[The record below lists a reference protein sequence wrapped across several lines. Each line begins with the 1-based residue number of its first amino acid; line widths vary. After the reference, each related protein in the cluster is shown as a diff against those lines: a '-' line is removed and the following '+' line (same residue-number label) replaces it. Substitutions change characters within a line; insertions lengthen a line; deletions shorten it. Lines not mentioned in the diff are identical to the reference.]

1 VESLRFRVPAI
12 FLAGITLAALV
23 TGGFA
28 LQLFLDYNE
37 DKTTSD
43 LRRQAQGLAELYAT
57 QAIQSVDEGRAS
69 PRFAAPL
76 LEEATGTRLY
86 YAGVEIFPGQISGL
100 RRLDRSVL
108 DWEIVGAGEIQ
119 TLQFKPPGTDRF
131 YLAAAEP
138 IELGGETFGA
148 IVVAKPRAELHN
160 SFMALISRLGLAFLG
175 GLAAALI
182 LVLYLSRSVTRPLRA
197 LSRAADE
204 VAAGRYDAKLPR
216 SRSDDEIGHLTDRF
230 REMTERL
237 AESQRR
243 ERTFLMVVS
252 HELRTPVTAIRGH
265 IEALCEGLAEDADA
279 RNASLDVIRTES
291 DRLARLVGDVLD
303 LARLDARQFTLEQD
317 EVEMPRLLEQAY
329 QAFSE
334 EARRRGIEYERT
346 FEAEPVIHTGG
357 DRDGGGVR
365 GRFRARHRPR
375 GTRAHLPS
383 LLHARR
389 IRNRPRP
396 PHRTRA
402 RTGARRGAGSAVGAR
417 AGIALRAQAARFL
430 IRNYPFV
437 RLAEADR
444 GHNMWREEAATR
456 VRVSEP
462 SLVDDLIGFLGR
474 APDVVVERVASD
486 EIEASAVSS
495 LHHERLRDYLESY
508 LSAWQQDHPGVAT
521 EF

>member
-1 VESLRFRVPAI
+1 MESLRFRVPAI

-37 DKTTSD
+37 DKTLSD
-43 LRRQAQGLAELYAT
+43 LRRQAQGLADLYAS
-57 QAIQSVDEGRAS
+57 QAIQSVDEGRAA

-100 RRLDRSVL
+100 RRLDQSVL
-108 DWEIVGAGEIQ
+108 DWELIEAGEMQ

-131 YLAAAEP
+131 FLAAAEP

-160 SFMALISRLGLAFLG
+160 SFMALISRLGLAFIG
-175 GLAAALI
+175 GLVASLI
-182 LVLYLSRSVTRPLRA
+182 LVLYLSRSVTRPLGA
-197 LSRAADE
+197 LSRAADQ

-243 ERTFLMVVS
+243 ERNFLMIVS

-265 IEALCEGLAEDADA
+265 IAALLEGLAEDADS

-303 LARLDARQFTLEQD
+303 LARLDARQFTLEQE

-334 EARRRGIEYERT
+334 EARRRGIEYDRD
-346 FEAEPVIHTGG
+346 FRAEPMLHTDG
-357 DRDGGGVR
+357 DRVLQIVSNLLGNAFSWTPDGGKIELTLAAVNGTVAVSVADSGPGIAREERERIFRPFYTRDGSGTGLGLPIAR
-365 GRFRARHRPR
+365 G
-375 GTRAHLPS
+375 L
-383 LLHARR
+383 
-389 IRNRPRP
+389 
-396 PHRTRA
+396 
-402 RTGARRGAGSAVGAR
+402 AR
-417 AGIALRAQAARFL
+417 ALGGELHLQ
-430 IRNYPFV
+430 
-437 RLAEADR
+437 
-444 GHNMWREEAATR
+444 
-456 VRVSEP
+456 SE
-462 SLVDDLIGFLGR
+462 LGR
-474 APDVVVERVASD
+474 GSRFELRLPAS
-486 EIEASAVSS
+486 
-495 LHHERLRDYLESY
+495 
-508 LSAWQQDHPGVAT
+508 
-521 EF
+521 

>member
-1 VESLRFRVPAI
+1 VHSLRFRVPAI

-37 DKTTSD
+37 DKTLSD
-43 LRRQAQGLAELYAT
+43 LRRQAEGLSELYAT
-57 QAIQSVDEGRAS
+57 QALQSVEEGRSS
-69 PRFAAPL
+69 PTFAAPL

-108 DWEIVGAGEIQ
+108 KWEMVEAGEVQ

-131 YLAAAEP
+131 YLAAAHP

-148 IVVAKPRAELHN
+148 LVVAKPRAELHD
-160 SFMALISRLGLAFLG
+160 SFVALISRLGLAFLG
-175 GLAAALI
+175 GLVAAFALVI
-182 LVLYLSRSVTRPLRA
+182 YLSRSVTRPLGA

-216 SRSDDEIGHLTDRF
+216 SRYDDEVGHLTDRF
-230 REMTERL
+230 REMTDRL

-265 IEALCEGLAEDADA
+265 IEALREGLTEDADA
-279 RNASLDVIRTES
+279 RNASLEVIRTES

-303 LARLDARQFTLEQD
+303 LARLDARQFTLEED
-317 EVEMPRLLEQAY
+317 EVEMQRLVEQAY

-346 FEAEPVIHTGG
+346 MRAEPVIHTDGDRVLQIVSNLLGNAFAWTPDGG
-357 DRDGGGVR
+357 KVELTLAAGNGTVSVSVADSGPGISRAERERIFRPFYSRDGGGTGLGLPIAR
-365 GRFRARHRPR
+365 G
-375 GTRAHLPS
+375 L
-383 LLHARR
+383 
-389 IRNRPRP
+389 
-396 PHRTRA
+396 
-402 RTGARRGAGSAVGAR
+402 AR
-417 AGIALRAQAARFL
+417 ALGGELRLQ
-430 IRNYPFV
+430 
-437 RLAEADR
+437 
-444 GHNMWREEAATR
+444 
-456 VRVSEP
+456 SE
-462 SLVDDLIGFLGR
+462 LGR
-474 APDVVVERVASD
+474 GSRFELRLPAS
-486 EIEASAVSS
+486 
-495 LHHERLRDYLESY
+495 
-508 LSAWQQDHPGVAT
+508 
-521 EF
+521 